1 MLYAAVLCVRSASGV
16 GLLGLERLD
25 GSSSG
30 GEGGGSGSG
39 SAAPASWD
47 DGLNASL
54 VANSSL
60 AAWASSRSDHFS
72 ARHVAMYEMVTVLLL
87 SVLRV
92 GLIAASLYIANF
104 EPSMALHDPST
115 DLPAFHEPSTDL
127 PWPSTSLPLT
137 LHGLP
142 RAFHGPSVAFH
153 EPSTDLP
160 WPSTS
165 LPLTCLG
172 RVPQVHCLPRLW
184 RRRPRRAAAAHHLAP
199 AGGFRRRAP
208 ARVATRNRD
217 DRVRPGA
224 RSALREARIEAPA
237 RRRRRGR
244 PSAERHGPRRAS
256 PRLSGGRRG
265 GRLHAARRPR
275 RARRLERQDERA
287 LVRAVLAPTRDHPL
301 GMAALHWARSGARA
315 QLSPRSS
322 SPERRSTNAR
332 SRPPNDLH
340 WISISH
346 RPPAGLSSL
355 SAR

>member
-115 DLPAFHEPSTDL
+115 DLP
-127 PWPSTSLPLT
+127 
-137 LHGLP
+137 
-142 RAFHGPSVAFH
+142 AFH